1 VDLPCE
7 QGFFVTALGRKV
19 DKKWW
24 RVAGGLARVGPA
36 PLRGSLPESVVSV
49 ELAAAGDTE

>member
-1 VDLPCE
+1 MDLPCE